1 MEIRSKHNCKIQI
14 HSCIPFIS
22 RINKHHIFN
31 HLNLATS
38 ENSKVNAVLEATSL
52 IAFILGLQSKE
63 ISQVKIIILYFEKK
77 IVFRIS
83 LYLRMML
90 FVIWVAIQ
98 CEWIVS
104 ELNCFQ
110 MNCFQFA
117 PFLFMATR
125 KSKIIY
131 IYFIL
136 NIFLHFIYIN
146 LHLFRKLFNKILRV
160 VSHVW
165 ITKQLI
171 SQSPT

>member
-1 MEIRSKHNCKIQI
+1 MNCKNSDNCEITKLKLRKKRISWNNTICEIAIFGLQVMIVQKMEIRSKHNCKIQI

-38 ENSKVNAVLEATSL
+38 ENSKVNAVREATSL
-52 IAFILGLQSKE
+52 IAHILGTSMESKE
-63 ISQVKIIILYFEKK
+63 NSIVKIIILYFEKK

-104 ELNCFQ
+104 KLNSFQ
-110 MNCFQFA
+110 V
-117 PFLFMATR
+117 
-125 KSKIIY
+125 
-131 IYFIL
+131 
-136 NIFLHFIYIN
+136 
-146 LHLFRKLFNKILRV
+146 KLFPNELFPICYILV
-160 VSHVW
+160 YGH
-165 ITKQLI
+165 T
-171 SQSPT
+171 